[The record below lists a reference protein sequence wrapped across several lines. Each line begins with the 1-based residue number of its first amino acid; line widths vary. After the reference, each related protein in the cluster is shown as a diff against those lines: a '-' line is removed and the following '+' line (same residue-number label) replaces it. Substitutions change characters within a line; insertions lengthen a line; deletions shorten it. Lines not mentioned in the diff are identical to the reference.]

1 MLNQLEL
8 YSPPILSSQIDRRG
22 DLAAATSNLN
32 LFLDAAVTFY
42 NISPEDLFA
51 PSDLLLNQRVGL
63 RKVLHTLSVIESN
76 RPRSAPTSSI
86 LPEEINLRGRV
97 LRARSMNNPAKSN
110 SSVDSHGIDSLL
122 ETTPPRGSNSPDSS
136 AYNTDSPSNS
146 ADRKKSFETRPSI
159 TFVDRIYDRETSA
172 RFKKNSIYSGGD
184 QRMTE
189 SAIDISVLSIVEED
203 ELVTL
208 KSKARYSQ
216 PIITIDTKNIPQVRR
231 SNSKRYQPSDVSM
244 RLDSPD
250 GLPVPRIRSRNSS
263 EISKPARLTLK
274 RSMSNIT
281 TAAEA
286 FERQELV
293 PSSGRKDFIA
303 RRSNSGNTSSSNSKG
318 IQIAPVAYVPFP
330 STPSPTSTPPRT
342 PRTPIFIKAESP
354 SRPSHQHKRW
364 NSELYVDNST
374 LAEDITNTRTRHE
387 SLANSR
393 RLDGVE
399 TEESSKTARTKLV
412 LREDGRPTLTYV
424 RYFCTH

>member
-1 MLNQLEL
+1 MN
-8 YSPPILSSQIDRRG
+8 
-22 DLAAATSNLN
+22 T
-32 LFLDAAVTFY
+32 
-42 NISPEDLFA
+42 
-51 PSDLLLNQRVGL
+51 
-63 RKVLHTLSVIESN
+63 
-76 RPRSAPTSSI
+76 PT
-86 LPEEINLRGRV
+86 
-97 LRARSMNNPAKSN
+97 KSN

-122 ETTPPRGSNSPDSS
+122 ETNPPRGSNSPDSS

-146 ADRKKSFETRPSI
+146 ADRKKNVESRPTI
-159 TFVDRIYDRETSA
+159 TFAERIYDRESSSRT
-172 RFKKNSIYSGGD
+172 KTTSIYSGGD
-184 QRMTE
+184 KRMTE

-203 ELVTL
+203 ELLTL

-231 SNSKRYQPSDVSM
+231 SNSKRYQSSDTSM

-250 GLPVPRIRSRNSS
+250 GLPVPRVRSRNSS
-263 EISKPARLTLK
+263 EINKPARLTLK

-286 FERQELV
+286 FERQELI

-303 RRSNSGNTSSSNSKG
+303 RRTNSSNASTSNPKG

-330 STPSPTSTPPRT
+330 STPSPVSTPPRS
-342 PRTPIFIKAESP
+342 PRTPTAIKPDSP

-364 NSELYVDNST
+364 NSELYIDSSAKLEDST
-374 LAEDITNTRTRHE
+374 NVRTRHE

-393 RLDGVE
+393 RSGDVE
-399 TEESSKTARTKLV
+399 KEVSSKIARTKLV

-424 RYFCTH
+424 RLLIFYFSRKC